1 MRILGLCGSLR
12 SGSFNASVLR
22 TAVDLTV
29 APRELVVWPDLGRLP
44 FFNAEVEESAL
55 PGVVVELR
63 AAVDACDGVLIASP
77 EYAHGTSGVLK
88 NALEW
93 LVGGG
98 EIAAKPVALVSAS
111 TAITGGD
118 NARAWL
124 SQTLAVMGVRVI
136 PQQLRIP
143 QAARKFTDGRVTD
156 EPTVTA
162 LRALLDD
169 LAGAAAEARENNGT
183 FA

>member
-22 TAVDLTV
+22 TATDLTV
-29 APRELVVWPDLGRLP
+29 APREFVVWPDLGRLP
-44 FFNAEVEESAL
+44 FFDADVEATAL
-55 PGVVVELR
+55 PGIVADLR
-63 AAVDACDGVLIASP
+63 AAVGAADGVLVVTP

-93 LVGGG
+93 MVGGG
-98 EIAAKPVALVSAS
+98 EIAGKPVALASAS

-118 NARAWL
+118 SARAWV
-124 SQTLAVMGVRVI
+124 SQTLTVMSARVI
-136 PQQLRIP
+136 PQDLRVP
-143 QAARKFTDGRVTD
+143 QAARKFADGRITD
-156 EPTVTA
+156 EPTLTA
-162 LRALLDD
+162 LRELLDA
-169 LAGAAAEARENNGT
+169 LAEAAAEANETNGT